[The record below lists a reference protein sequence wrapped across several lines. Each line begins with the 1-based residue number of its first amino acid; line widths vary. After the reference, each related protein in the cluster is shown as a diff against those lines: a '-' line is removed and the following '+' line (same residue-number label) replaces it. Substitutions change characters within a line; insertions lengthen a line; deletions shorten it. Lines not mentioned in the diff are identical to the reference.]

1 MIKTTL
7 PVLILKGAI
16 LFPNSEIRLE
26 IDSDSDKELLSLAES
41 CYDKNILIVNQ
52 MDPLEETPDVLEL
65 PNVGVL
71 GLIIMKLSLP
81 NGRTR
86 VVIKGIKRVKI
97 DEYSKE
103 DGNLV
108 SSIEQINEE
117 RLEPLE
123 EQAYVRSLVKQLEI
137 FVENVPY
144 MSNSILSQVSNITDI
159 DQLTDIVSIYLNL
172 SYERKLELLEECNPT
187 VRVKMLLDDIN
198 KELRVIELEKELE
211 QEVSKNIEQA
221 QKEFVLNEKLKVIKE
236 ELGETNSKDDE
247 VKLLKQK
254 IDNLKCPSKI
264 KERLNIELRR
274 YETMPSSSPELG
286 TIHNYIDWLLC
297 LPWKVYSKDNTDLK
311 KAKEILDNNHY
322 GLDRVKDR
330 IIEFLAL
337 REHTKNANSPII
349 CFVGPPGVGKTTLA
363 KSIAEAT
370 NRKWTKISVGG
381 INDEAEIM
389 GHRRTYIGAA
399 PGKIIQGMK
408 KAKTTNP
415 VFIIDEIDK
424 MTKDIKG
431 DPASAL
437 LEVLDKEQNKYFSDH
452 YIEEDFD
459 LSSVMFICTANY
471 IEQIPTELLDR
482 LEIIELSS
490 YTEYEKLNIAR
501 DYLIRDSLI
510 EHDFKENQVVFTD
523 DAILN
528 IIRHYTKEAGV
539 RELKRNI
546 DTIIRKIVKEVVV
559 TKREKRNYII
569 EEKNITSYLG
579 QIKYD
584 YNDNKE
590 EYVGVVNAM
599 SYTPFGGDIL
609 QIETAIYK
617 GKNNIITTGSLG
629 DVFKES
635 IEIALSYIK
644 NNYKLLKVNFT
655 KLEDIDIHIHVPE
668 GAVKKDGPS
677 AGVAITT
684 ALISNLTNK
693 KIPTDISMTGEITL
707 NGKVL
712 AIGGLKEKIIGAK
725 RSNIKTIYLPKDNKK
740 DLDEI
745 DDYIKEEI
753 NFVLIDNYIEI
764 YKDLFGD
771 NNGK

>member
-337 REHTKNANSPII
+337 RERTKNANSPII

-452 YIEEDFD
+452 YIEEEFD

-745 DDYIKEEI
+745 DDYIKEGI

>member
-322 GLDRVKDR
+322 GLDKVKDR

-337 REHTKNANSPII
+337 RERTKNANSPII

-745 DDYIKEEI
+745 DDYIKEGI

>member
-26 IDSDSDKELLSLAES
+26 VDSDSDKELLSLAES

-71 GLIIMKLSLP
+71 GLIIMKLGLP

-144 MSNSILSQVSNITDI
+144 MSNSILSQVSNISDI
-159 DQLTDIVSIYLNL
+159 DQLTDIISIYLNL

-236 ELGETNSKDDE
+236 ELGETNSRDDE
-247 VKLLKQK
+247 VKILRQK

-274 YETMPSSSPELG
+274 YETMPPSSPELG
-286 TIHNYIDWLLC
+286 TVHNYIDWLLS

-322 GLDRVKDR
+322 GLDKIKDR

-337 REHTKNANSPII
+337 RERTKNANSPII

-471 IEQIPTELLDR
+471 IEQIPPELLDR

-490 YTEYEKLNIAR
+490 YTEYEKLNIAK
-501 DYLIRDSLI
+501 DYLIRESLI

-546 DTIIRKIVKEVVV
+546 DTIIRKIVKDVVI
-559 TKREKRNYII
+559 TKKEKRNYII
-569 EEKNITSYLG
+569 EEKNIISYLG

-644 NNYKLLKVNFT
+644 NNYRLLKVNFS

-725 RSNIKTIYLPKDNKK
+725 RSNIKTIYLPKDNKN

-745 DDYIKEEI
+745 DEYIKEGI
-753 NFVLIDNYIEI
+753 NFVLVDNYFEI
-764 YKDLFGD
+764 YKDLFGGND
-771 NNGK
+771 EK

>member
-337 REHTKNANSPII
+337 RERTKNANSPII

-745 DDYIKEEI
+745 DDYIKEGI

>member
-274 YETMPSSSPELG
+274 YETMPPSSPELG

-337 REHTKNANSPII
+337 RERTKNANSPII

-745 DDYIKEEI
+745 DDYIKEGI

>member
-26 IDSDSDKELLSLAES
+26 VDSDSDKELLSLAES

-71 GLIIMKLSLP
+71 GLIIMKLGLP

-144 MSNSILSQVSNITDI
+144 MSNSILSQVSNISDI
-159 DQLTDIVSIYLNL
+159 DQLTDIISIYLNL

-236 ELGETNSKDDE
+236 ELGETNSRDDE
-247 VKLLKQK
+247 VKILRQK

-274 YETMPSSSPELG
+274 YETMPPSSPELG
-286 TIHNYIDWLLC
+286 TVHNYIDWLLS

-322 GLDRVKDR
+322 GLDKIKDR

-337 REHTKNANSPII
+337 RERTKNANSPII

-399 PGKIIQGMK
+399 PGIIIQGMK

-471 IEQIPTELLDR
+471 IEQIPPELLDR

-490 YTEYEKLNIAR
+490 YTEYEKLNIAK
-501 DYLIRDSLI
+501 DYLIRESLI

-546 DTIIRKIVKEVVV
+546 DTIIRKIVKDVVI
-559 TKREKRNYII
+559 TKKEKRNYII
-569 EEKNITSYLG
+569 EEKNIISYLG

-584 YNDNKE
+584 YNANKE

-644 NNYKLLKVNFT
+644 NNYQLLKVNFS

-725 RSNIKTIYLPKDNKK
+725 RSNIKTIYLPKDNKN

-745 DDYIKEEI
+745 DEYIKEGI
-753 NFVLIDNYIEI
+753 NFVLVDNYFEI
-764 YKDLFGD
+764 YKDLFGGND
-771 NNGK
+771 EK

>member
-26 IDSDSDKELLSLAES
+26 LDSDSDKELLSLAES
-41 CYDKNILIVNQ
+41 CYDKHILIVNQ
-52 MDPLEETPDVLEL
+52 IDPLEETPDVLEL

-71 GLIIMKLSLP
+71 GLIVMKLGLP
-81 NGRTR
+81 DGRTR

-103 DGNLV
+103 DGNLI
-108 SSIEQINEE
+108 SSIEQVNDEQ
-117 RLEPLE
+117 LEPLE
-123 EQAYVRSLVKQLEI
+123 EQAYARSLVKQLEI

-144 MSNSILSQVSNITDI
+144 MSNSILSQVQNITDLN
-159 DQLTDIVSIYLNL
+159 QLTDIIAIYLNL
-172 SYERKLELLEECNPT
+172 SYERKLELLEECNVT

-236 ELGETNSKDDE
+236 ELGETASKDDE
-247 VKLLKQK
+247 VKELATR
-254 IDNLKCPSKI
+254 IEHLKCPVKI
-264 KERLNIELRR
+264 KERLNDELKR
-274 YETMPSSSPELG
+274 YQNIPPASPELG
-286 TIHNYIDWLLC
+286 TIHNYMDWLLN
-297 LPWKVYSKDNTDLK
+297 LPWKVYTKDNTDLK

-322 GLDRVKDR
+322 GLDKIKDR

-337 REHTKNANSPII
+337 RQRTKNSNSPII

-408 KAKTTNP
+408 KVKTSNP

-437 LEVLDKEQNKYFSDH
+437 LEILDKEQNKYFQDH
-452 YIEEDFD
+452 YIEEEYD

-482 LEIIELSS
+482 LEIINLNS

-501 DYLIRDSLI
+501 DYLIRNSLI
-510 EHDFKENQVVFTD
+510 EHNFKENQIVFTD

-528 IIRHYTKEAGV
+528 IIRNYTKEAGV

-546 DTIIRKIVKEVVV
+546 DTIVRKIVKDVVIS
-559 TKREKRNYII
+559 KKEKRNYII
-569 EEKNITSYLG
+569 EEKNIVDFLG
-579 QIKYD
+579 QAKYLF
-584 YNDNKE
+584 NSHKE

-644 NNYKLLKVNFT
+644 NNYKNLKINYS

-677 AGVAITT
+677 AGIAITT
-684 ALISNLTNK
+684 ALISNLTNT

-707 NGKVL
+707 NGMIL
-712 AIGGLKEKIIGAK
+712 PIGGLKEKIIGAK
-725 RSNIKTIYLPKDNKK
+725 RSNIKKIYLPKENQN

-745 DDYIKEEI
+745 DDYIKEGLDL
-753 NFVLIDNYIEI
+753 VLVDNYIEV
-764 YKDLFGD
+764 YKDLFGE
-771 NNGK
+771 NNG

>member
-26 IDSDSDKELLSLAES
+26 VDSDSDKELLSLAES

-71 GLIIMKLSLP
+71 GLIIMKLGLP

-144 MSNSILSQVSNITDI
+144 MSNSILSQVSNISDI
-159 DQLTDIVSIYLNL
+159 DQLTDIISIYLNL

-236 ELGETNSKDDE
+236 ELGETNSRDDE
-247 VKLLKQK
+247 VKILRQK

-274 YETMPSSSPELG
+274 YETMPPSSPELG
-286 TIHNYIDWLLC
+286 TVHNYIDWLLS

-322 GLDRVKDR
+322 GLDKIKDR

-337 REHTKNANSPII
+337 RERTKNANSPII

-471 IEQIPTELLDR
+471 IEQIPPELLDR

-490 YTEYEKLNIAR
+490 YTEYEKLNIAK
-501 DYLIRDSLI
+501 DYLIRESLI

-546 DTIIRKIVKEVVV
+546 DTIIRKIVKDVVI
-559 TKREKRNYII
+559 TKKEKRNYII
-569 EEKNITSYLG
+569 EEKNIISYLG

-584 YNDNKE
+584 YNDHKE

-644 NNYKLLKVNFT
+644 NNYRLLKVNFS

-725 RSNIKTIYLPKDNKK
+725 RSNIKTIYLPKDNKN

-745 DDYIKEEI
+745 DEYIKEGI
-753 NFVLIDNYIEI
+753 NFVLVDNYFEI
-764 YKDLFGD
+764 YKDLFGGND
-771 NNGK
+771 EK